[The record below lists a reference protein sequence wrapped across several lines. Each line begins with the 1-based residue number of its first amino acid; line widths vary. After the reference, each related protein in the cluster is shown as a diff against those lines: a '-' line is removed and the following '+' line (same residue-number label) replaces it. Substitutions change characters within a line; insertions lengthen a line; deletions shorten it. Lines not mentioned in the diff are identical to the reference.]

1 MRSPGRYK
9 SRKRSRSRSP
19 SPPSPQRPSKAEL
32 RSIRITINNV
42 KPPGSHSPK
51 FSILSKRDYE
61 PSFEAN
67 EEDLPSGKSQKKI
80 QIEIKRNI
88 ARHRISDSPV
98 RRSIRDPNTVVIPRP
113 KDEGRKRL
121 FEFLQAHPHLPEERV
136 IELVPTAFKS
146 SRGHS
151 MASESHHHAPK
162 RVKDRLGSKV
172 PGRNDWNLNKNDRI
186 LDRNE
191 LESRRP
197 QVKPWEVNPELVPR
211 NGYYFEH
218 DNREGHQREPVASND
233 TYSFRGRGRGRGR
246 SRPYQRGAMRGGNIE
261 FRSCS

>member
-1 MRSPGRYK
+1 
-9 SRKRSRSRSP
+9 
-19 SPPSPQRPSKAEL
+19 
-32 RSIRITINNV
+32 
-42 KPPGSHSPK
+42 
-51 FSILSKRDYE
+51 
-61 PSFEAN
+61 
-67 EEDLPSGKSQKKI
+67 
-80 QIEIKRNI
+80 
-88 ARHRISDSPV
+88 
-98 RRSIRDPNTVVIPRP
+98 
-113 KDEGRKRL
+113 
-121 FEFLQAHPHLPEERV
+121 
-136 IELVPTAFKS
+136 
-146 SRGHS
+146 